1 MRFTEKN
8 KQNLSQKFALN
19 RLIAAVSVAVIGV
32 SGVAHA
38 ATAPDAGQVLQE
50 IERDL
55 EVKPLP
61 EAPVVEAA
69 PLEEDQGEKIV
80 IKQFKFAGNK
90 VLTEV
95 QLQEALA
102 SLTSHEITVNQLKTC
117 VDLIAA
123 YYRQKGYL
131 AVASLP
137 EQDITDGVVT
147 INIVEAI
154 FGGVKFDGEY
164 GKDFKRVKPSAIERV
179 LGLDAYKGRPL
190 NQNQLDKGLA
200 AADALAGAKVQGNL
214 QAGEASGS
222 TDLLVRVADQPL
234 LTSYVSLDNTGGR
247 QTGREKLTAFLTLA
261 SPLGYGESITLTG
274 LKSEGTEYGRISG
287 MMPVNSSG
295 LQLGVNASYLEYD
308 VVTLEYRSQKLSGRS
323 SNFGLQAQYPL
334 FQNKTTKLKLGAEA
348 EEKYFTNG
356 GATGKSSDYKLRTYS
371 LSLNADHADNF
382 LAGAQNTAGLNL
394 AFGDVDMDHSVDIH
408 REGDK
413 NGAHTQGSYARLRW
427 NLSRNQ
433 FLTDSISLML
443 SGSGQFANANLDSSE
458 KFYLGGVSGVRA
470 YPTSEGAGSEGYLY
484 SAELRK
490 YLPNNLSVA
499 AFVDHGYVKQYE
511 DNTPRVPTT
520 QSPVNSDINT
530 YSLKGYG
537 FSMNWQGPY
546 STNFKATY
554 AHRMGS
560 NPNPTATG
568 NDQDG
573 SKKYDV
579 FWLSGSVAF

>member
-8 KQNLSQKFALN
+8 KQNLSQKFAWN
-19 RLIAAVSVAVIGV
+19 RLAAAVSAALLGI

-50 IERDL
+50 IERGL
-55 EVKPLP
+55 EVTPLP
-61 EAPVVEAA
+61 EVPAVEAA
-69 PLEEDQGEKIV
+69 PLEEEQGEKLV
-80 IKQFKFAGNK
+80 VKQFKFGGNK
-90 VLTEV
+90 VLTEA
-95 QLQEALA
+95 QLQEALLP
-102 SLTSHEITVNQLKTC
+102 LTNQAITVNQLKTC

-123 YYRQKGYL
+123 FYRQKGYL
-131 AVASLP
+131 AVATLP

-179 LGLDAYKGRPL
+179 LGLQSFKGQPL
-190 NQNQLDKGLA
+190 NQVQLDKGLA
-200 AADALAGAKVQGNL
+200 AATALAGARVEGGL

-222 TDLLVRVADQPL
+222 TDLLVKVTDQPL
-234 LTSYVSLDNTGGR
+234 LSTYVSLDNTGGR

-261 SPLGYGESITLTG
+261 SPLGYGESVTFTG
-274 LKSEGTEYGRISG
+274 LKSEGTEYGRIAG

-308 VVTLEYRSQKLSGRS
+308 VVTLEFRSQKLSGRS

-356 GATGKSSDYKLRTYS
+356 GATGKSSDYKLRVYS
-371 LSLNADHADNF
+371 LSLNADHADSF
-382 LAGAQNTAGLNL
+382 LAGAQNAAGLNL
-394 AFGDVDMDHSVDIH
+394 AAGDVDMDHSVDIH
-408 REGDK
+408 KTDDK
-413 NGAHTQGSYARLRW
+413 NAAHTQGSYTRLRW
-427 NLSRNQ
+427 NLSRTQ
-433 FLTDSISLML
+433 FLNDSISLTL
-443 SGSGQFANANLDSSE
+443 SGSGQLANANLDSSE
-458 KFYLGGVSGVRA
+458 KFYLGGMGGVRA

-490 YLPNNLSVA
+490 YLPNNLSVSG
-499 AFVDHGYVKQYE
+499 FVDHGHVKQYE
-511 DNTPRVPTT
+511 DNSAKSTGELL
-520 QSPVNSDINT
+520 SEINT

-537 FSMNWQGPY
+537 FSVNWQGPY

-560 NPNPTATG
+560 NPNPTTTG

-579 FWLSGSVAF
+579 FWLSGSISF